1 MGVLYGYYLSEFYGS
16 STYKMAIN
24 AGSIYN
30 KKGSSPIAF
39 AQLTLK
45 VKTETLYVQL
55 HGMVWVH
62 ATSSNRIIKIS
73 VIKM

>member
-1 MGVLYGYYLSEFYGS
+1 MPDQY
-16 STYKMAIN
+16 TKKK
-24 AGSIYN
+24 

-45 VKTETLYVQL
+45 VKTETLYIQL

-62 ATSSNRIIKIS
+62 TTSSNRIIKIC
-73 VIKM
+73 VIKV